1 MTQARLATSVLV
13 GGLAR
18 KAEAEGGFAAVLA
31 KGDPTAGSILVV
43 LVERG
48 GDPRVL
54 ERILQGDGHYAWREA
69 VAGNPAAVQKFLEK
83 RRGFDP
89 DIWIL
94 ELDVPSWERF
104 AAAMTDFC

>member
-1 MTQARLATSVLV
+1 MTEARLATSVLV
-13 GGLAR
+13 SSLAR
-18 KAEAEGGFAAVLA
+18 KAEAEGGFAAVLS

-54 ERILQGDGHYAWREA
+54 ERVLQGDGRYAWREA
-69 VAGNPAAVQKFLEK
+69 AAGNSDAVQKFLEK

-89 DIWIL
+89 DVWVL
-94 ELDVPSWERF
+94 ELDVPSRERF
-104 AAAMTDFC
+104 AAAMIDFS

>member
-54 ERILQGDGHYAWREA
+54 ERILQGDGRYAWREA

-104 AAAMTDFC
+104 AAAMIDFC